1 MVYMIIEPHA
11 SPHGTDDEVY
21 TLNPTSPA
29 PYLLS
34 QENAYVVDQF
44 TNYNTGTSHGRLIH
58 ENICLI

>member
-44 TNYNTGTSHGRLIH
+44 TITTRGHPTDASFTKISV
-58 ENICLI
+58 